1 MKKIIP
7 LFIFLFSCVNT
18 GSSIKDSP
26 SIKNVQK
33 DKCEIISFFSSNQNK
48 KIVKCNSGY
57 SFQMPNEEIDSKSCE
72 IKSFNARQLYYPFRE
87 IHKKIGNKKKI
98 ISLFIYMDKEKCIH
112 IHKYEWDDFNK
123 MTDIKEIGYYKYIS

>member
-57 SFQMPNEEIDSKSCE
+57 SFQMPNEEIDS
-72 IKSFNARQLYYPFRE
+72 IKTLLEQRHIRSN
-87 IHKKIGNKKKI
+87 KI
-98 ISLFIYMDKEKCIH
+98 IEDTVNAKE
-112 IHKYEWDDFNK
+112 N
-123 MTDIKEIGYYKYIS
+123 

>member
-33 DKCEIISFFSSNQNK
+33 DKCEIISFFSSDQNK

-57 SFQMPNEEIDSKSCE
+57 SFQMPNEEIDSKSC
-72 IKSFNARQLYYPFRE
+72 
-87 IHKKIGNKKKI
+87 KIERYRINLAG
-98 ISLFIYMDKEKCIH
+98 SY
-112 IHKYEWDDFNK
+112 
-123 MTDIKEIGYYKYIS
+123 TIKESLKCKDFENENIITIY

>member
-33 DKCEIISFFSSNQNK
+33 DNSNNTTEKDFLQNMIEKVEENQSFVTEQGDVEDWKSNNSS
-48 KIVKCNSGY
+48 VKDKVL
-57 SFQMPNEEIDSKSCE
+57 EEL
-72 IKSFNARQLYYPFRE
+72 KSFNQRIQEAL
-87 IHKKIGNKKKI
+87 
-98 ISLFIYMDKEKCIH
+98 EK
-112 IHKYEWDDFNK
+112 
-123 MTDIKEIGYYKYIS
+123 